1 MAKPY
6 IRLDKDNAAVLLV
19 DHQAG
24 LLSLV
29 RDIDP
34 DKFKNNVLALAAA
47 AKYFNLPTILTTSFE
62 EGPNGPLVPELVEMF
77 PHAPYIARPGQ
88 INAWDNEDF
97 VQAVKATGKK
107 QLIIAG
113 VVTEV
118 CVAFPALSALEE
130 EFDVFVIT
138 DASGTFNPITRD
150 AAWDRMSQAGV
161 MVWGSL
167 RITPRLALEPIMHS
181 FDDYYYFYLVVKH
194 GGFSAASDASNIT
207 KSKLSRRILDLE
219 AKYNVTLIQRS
230 TRHFKVTPLGQ
241 ELFEECRQI
250 IQQVESA
257 HNVLLKQ
264 KSEPQGLIKI
274 SCPSVMMR
282 YQVQS
287 LLNHFLKQYPKVQ
300 VEMELTSRRV
310 DVLHDDID
318 LAIRTN
324 FSANEDSSIMV
335 RDVVKTTHCL
345 VASPDLLQGREI
357 QFATELN
364 DFPTLALGVQKS
376 NYQWLLHHT
385 QSDEQIVIP
394 LEPRVKSNDVAGV
407 YYSALDG
414 LGIANLPYL
423 TVEAD
428 IASGRLIHILPDWCS
443 NIGTVQLVYA
453 SRKGQ
458 RLVMEKLIEHL
469 IQGLRDFA
477 STSKGY
483 HL

>member
-1 MAKPY
+1 
-6 IRLDKDNAAVLLV
+6 
-19 DHQAG
+19 
-24 LLSLV
+24 
-29 RDIDP
+29 
-34 DKFKNNVLALAAA
+34 
-47 AKYFNLPTILTTSFE
+47 
-62 EGPNGPLVPELVEMF
+62 
-77 PHAPYIARPGQ
+77 
-88 INAWDNEDF
+88 
-97 VQAVKATGKK
+97 
-107 QLIIAG
+107 
-113 VVTEV
+113 
-118 CVAFPALSALEE
+118 
-130 EFDVFVIT
+130 
-138 DASGTFNPITRD
+138 
-150 AAWDRMSQAGV
+150 
-161 MVWGSL
+161 
-167 RITPRLALEPIMHS
+167 
-181 FDDYYYFYLVVKH
+181 
-194 GGFSAASDASNIT
+194 
-207 KSKLSRRILDLE
+207 
-219 AKYNVTLIQRS
+219 
-230 TRHFKVTPLGQ
+230 
-241 ELFEECRQI
+241 
-250 IQQVESA
+250 
-257 HNVLLKQ
+257 
-264 KSEPQGLIKI
+264 
-274 SCPSVMMR
+274 MMR
-282 YQVQS
+282 YQVRS

-324 FSANEDSSIMV
+324 FSANEDSSIVV

-345 VASPDLLQGREI
+345 VASPDLLQDREI

-376 NYQWLLHHT
+376 DYKWLLHHT

-453 SRKGQ
+453 SRKRQ